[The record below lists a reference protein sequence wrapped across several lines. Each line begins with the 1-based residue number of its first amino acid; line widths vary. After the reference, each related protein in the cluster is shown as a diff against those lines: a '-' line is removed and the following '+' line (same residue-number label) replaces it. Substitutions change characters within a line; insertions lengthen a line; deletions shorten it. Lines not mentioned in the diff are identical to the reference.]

1 LKLLAKISQLG
12 ENSTKPLPKK
22 IRINAAIEYTETQKQ
37 GIKMNNIEEKATQL
51 LKELN
56 FTKLKDES
64 KRTNILLQQLLQKLM
79 LTYTVDITE
88 QVTLKQADIN
98 TTYPSDLISSLKI
111 IADLYFKMKE
121 QNKGLTVKEEKDSYN
136 DKYVF

>member
-1 LKLLAKISQLG
+1 
-12 ENSTKPLPKK
+12 
-22 IRINAAIEYTETQKQ
+22 
-37 GIKMNNIEEKATQL
+37 MNNIEEKASQL
-51 LKELN
+51 LKELDIVS
-56 FTKLKDES
+56 LKDES

-88 QVTLKQADIN
+88 QVTLKQADVN
-98 TTYPSDLISSLKI
+98 STYPSDLISSLKI

-121 QNKGLTVKEEKDSYN
+121 QNKMLTTKEELDSYS

>member
-1 LKLLAKISQLG
+1 
-12 ENSTKPLPKK
+12 
-22 IRINAAIEYTETQKQ
+22 
-37 GIKMNNIEEKATQL
+37 MNNIEEKASQL
-51 LKELN
+51 LKELDIVS
-56 FTKLKDES
+56 LKDES

-88 QVTLKQADIN
+88 QVTLKQADVN
-98 TTYPSDLISSLKI
+98 STYPSDLISSLKI

-121 QNKGLTVKEEKDSYN
+121 QNKMLTTKEERDSYS

>member
-1 LKLLAKISQLG
+1 
-12 ENSTKPLPKK
+12 
-22 IRINAAIEYTETQKQ
+22 
-37 GIKMNNIEEKATQL
+37 MNNIEEKANQL

-88 QVTLKQADIN
+88 QVTLKQADVN